1 MLLSLLF
8 RAGSINSA
16 FEMCEPVCTSDT
28 DRHKMATGD
37 GDTKAYKDT

>member
-8 RAGSINSA
+8 RAGSIKSA
-16 FEMCEPVCTSDT
+16 FEMCEPDT

>member
-8 RAGSINSA
+8 RSIKSA
-16 FEMCEPVCTSDT
+16 FEMCEPDT

-37 GDTKAYKDT
+37 GNTKAYKDT

>member
-8 RAGSINSA
+8 RAESINSA
-16 FEMCEPVCTSDT
+16 FEMCEPVCT